1 VQHLFALGY
10 VDILGSAQ
18 NRFGSFGI
26 DGMLLGVYLFGNTNL
41 VFRKKLLRFAT
52 AGSTRAVVV
61 PIDFTHA
68 SRIAEVIGYR

>member
-18 NRFGSFGI
+18 NRFGRFAI